1 VDMRLAVFVLP
12 VSDVE
17 RAKRF
22 YRLAGFREDIDYA
35 SGDDFRVV
43 QFTPPGSEA
52 SIIFGTGITATT
64 AGSARGLHLIV
75 TDVEAA
81 RTELLARGV
90 DVSDVFHDL
99 GGVFYHASPAFEVP
113 GPDPARREHGSF
125 ARFSDPDG
133 NAWVLQEGK

>member
-1 VDMRLAVFVLP
+1 MDMKLAVLVLP

-22 YRLAGFREDIDYA
+22 YRLVGFREDIDHA
-35 SGDDFRVV
+35 SGEDFRVV

-52 SIIFGTGITATT
+52 SIIFGTGITT
-64 AGSARGLHLIV
+64 AAPGSARGLHLVV

-81 RTELLARGV
+81 QTELLARGV
-90 DVSDVFHDL
+90 DVSHIFHDL

-113 GPDPARREHGSF
+113 GPDPARRDRGSF

-133 NAWVLQEGK
+133 NAWVLQEGT